1 MDDSKATDEAAFI
14 RTLRSL
20 GVNHNLSAVV
30 TYLAG
35 VDQATAKEIQDGTGI
50 SQSGVSKSMKAL
62 QELGWLDVQESQAT
76 GKGRPRRIYAL
87 NVSLDNVIRHFEAQK
102 MQESTQAMRSIERL
116 KELASASSP

>member
-1 MDDSKATDEAAFI
+1 MNDSTTTDKMAFI
-14 RTLRSL
+14 RMLRSL
-20 GVNHNLSAVV
+20 GVSHNLSVTV

-35 VDQATAKEIQDGTGI
+35 VDQATAKEIQDGAGI

-76 GKGRPRRIYAL
+76 RKGRPRRIYAL
-87 NVSLDNVIRHFEAQK
+87 NVSLEEVVRHFEAEK
-102 MQESTQAMRSIERL
+102 LQESTQAMRSIERL